1 MGKSLEKTVNLSSIL
16 QNTYS
21 LKKNLSKTC
30 LKAPQNAVLW
40 VHVHVLFIQFWI
52 LCWFSIFFSSLP
64 GLEIHTSPI
73 ECDCQKKK
81 WTTLN
86 CLTDVNRFSELFYIL
101 LEVYRIDLKVVIEL
115 SAEKIIKGQKEF
127 HEFFIPGQKNFIH
140 FPAQGWKEVFFNS
153 NLKDKINPVL
163 TNIYKFKL
171 ISPI

>member
-1 MGKSLEKTVNLSSIL
+1 MIEINFQNYISLFKISSNYKKLLKIETLQYGKIL
-16 QNTYS
+16 GKNCQSVINFAEY
-21 LKKNLSKTC
+21 LFVKKNLSKTC
-30 LKAPQNAVLW
+30 LKAPQKCSTLSSWAC
-40 VHVHVLFIQFWI
+40 FIYIQFWI

-115 SAEKIIKGQKEF
+115 SAEKVNKGQKEF
-127 HEFFIPGQKNFIH
+127 HDFFIPG
-140 FPAQGWKEVFFNS
+140 
-153 NLKDKINPVL
+153 
-163 TNIYKFKL
+163 
-171 ISPI
+171 